1 LGRNSNVLISLAAAT
16 LLLGCRETHAAT
28 RVSPRR
34 TQARSAGS
42 KPAHRSAAIG
52 VTPRAHKGGPRL
64 CAAARGPEGADS
76 VEKAALEIPD
86 LRTQANVATVV
97 QALQDL
103 KGVKTAIIDLNTHLA
118 VVDYDPRV
126 TELDHFL
133 AACKEAGFDASEY
146 RVESR
151 FPKPIKLKGG

>member
-1 LGRNSNVLISLAAAT
+1 MP
-16 LLLGCRETHAAT
+16 
-28 RVSPRR
+28 PR
-34 TQARSAGS
+34 
-42 KPAHRSAAIG
+42 RSAARRVG
-52 VTPRAHKGGPRL
+52 SRPLQRGGAVAAAPRAHREGPRL
-64 CAAARGPEGADS
+64 CAAARDPAGATS
-76 VEKAALEIPD
+76 TEKAALEIPD

-118 VVDYDPRV
+118 VVDYDPQV

-133 AACKEAGFDASEY
+133 AACKDAGFDASEY

>member
-1 LGRNSNVLISLAAAT
+1 MGRLSIALTSLAVAA
-16 LLLGCRETHAAT
+16 LFSGSSGARAAVRT
-28 RVSPRR
+28 PRSQPRSKVARKATAPPSPRR
-34 TQARSAGS
+34 V
-42 KPAHRSAAIG
+42 PAN
-52 VTPRAHKGGPRL
+52 TPSSRL
-64 CAAARGPEGADS
+64 CSAARGPAGAAPE
-76 VEKAALEIPD
+76 EKTALEIPEMRD
-86 LRTQANVATVV
+86 LTNVATVV
-97 QALQDL
+97 QALQGI
-103 KGVKTAIIDLNTHLA
+103 KGVKHAVADLNTHLA